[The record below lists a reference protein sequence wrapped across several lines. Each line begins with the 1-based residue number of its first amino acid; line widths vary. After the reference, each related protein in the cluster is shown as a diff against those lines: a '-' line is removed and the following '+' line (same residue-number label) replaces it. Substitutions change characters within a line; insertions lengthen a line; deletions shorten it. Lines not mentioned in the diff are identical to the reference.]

1 MVEFK
6 QHLKKMKDISIK
18 KLYKKKNQKNIFYI
32 EKFKQNLLWNML
44 QRKPKGCVCMCG
56 IGGVGQIQE
65 DVENGVDLVHPA
77 IHKSGIGPLAVS

>member
-32 EKFKQNLLWNML
+32 EKFK
-44 QRKPKGCVCMCG
+44 
-56 IGGVGQIQE
+56 
-65 DVENGVDLVHPA
+65 
-77 IHKSGIGPLAVS
+77 